1 MNNHDPKR
9 DEVHYRFTDTSKRE
23 QSEALRK
30 EIEKHTQEFLK
41 RGGKIQQI
49 PIGPIYDQDVPFT
62 ISPASAQQTKQ
73 QWKENRVAEKRHA
86 KS

>member
-1 MNNHDPKR
+1 MSNHDPKR
-9 DEVHYRFTDTSKRE
+9 NEVHYRLTDTSKRE

-30 EIEKHTQEFLK
+30 EIAQQTKEFLK
-41 RGGKIQQI
+41 RGGKIQEI

-73 QWKENRVAEKRHA
+73 QWKEHKVTAKRGI
-86 KS
+86 K